1 MGSSQSR
8 LNHLVRPTRTR
19 GAMPF
24 TWGTEPA
31 QVPVPGVDDV
41 LARGQL
47 PPVAAHDVGGDA
59 QRRRS
64 GQVFRGGVGVGAHGS
79 YERA

>member
-31 QVPVPGVDDV
+31 QVPVSMTSSPGVSCH
-41 LARGQL
+41 R
-47 PPVAAHDVGGDA
+47 
-59 QRRRS
+59 
-64 GQVFRGGVGVGAHGS
+64 
-79 YERA
+79 